1 MCIHLID
8 VMCKS
13 ETHSTCELLKICL
26 QTMVDCFVQNANSRS
41 AVCRSRRPDVNLS
54 VLYTRISPQMLSYL
68 QPSAAGLLTTSSA
81 RWASVYDHIF
91 YVEFYN
97 KLLHYYTHLVA
108 YFFRTT
114 WLSQYQKGKTSLD
127 LNEARDDG
135 VFGCSGISW
144 TICKQSAPRS
154 RHITTPTTHHS
165 IFTGRML
172 FLMPNQQCQCTEGK
186 CCFVLCF
193 Y

>member
-13 ETHSTCELLKICL
+13 ETHITCELLKICL

-68 QPSAAGLLTTSSA
+68 LPSAAGLLTTSSA
-81 RWASVYDHIF
+81 RWATVYSHVF

-114 WLSQYQKGKTSLD
+114 WLSRYQKGKTSLD

-135 VFGCSGISW
+135 FLDAVASAGPYANNLHLAPDTLPHQQLITQFLQAGCSS
-144 TICKQSAPRS
+144 
-154 RHITTPTTHHS
+154 
-165 IFTGRML
+165 
-172 FLMPNQQCQCTEGK
+172 
-186 CCFVLCF
+186 
-193 Y
+193 